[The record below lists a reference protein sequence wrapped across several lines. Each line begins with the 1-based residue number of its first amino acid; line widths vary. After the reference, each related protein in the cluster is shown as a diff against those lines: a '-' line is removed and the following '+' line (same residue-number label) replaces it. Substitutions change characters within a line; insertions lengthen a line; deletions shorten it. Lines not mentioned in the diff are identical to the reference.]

1 MTDILDPEKLTELA
15 KHREWPT
22 VSIHMTI
29 HRGNDSARQ
38 NLIRYKNLLK
48 EAQSS
53 LRQHGMR
60 PAEIETFLCAAK
72 KLAEDASMWRS
83 GDARGLA
90 VLLGKSTNHVLRLD
104 IEVPEAVMTGDRFL
118 IRPLLPAL
126 DKGERFFVLALSKNR
141 VRLLE
146 GGRSQ
151 ITEVDVAGM
160 PKSLADALKYDD
172 YERQVQFHSR
182 TPGLGG
188 GGRRAAIF
196 HGQGS
201 ASDAE
206 KASLSR
212 YFRMID
218 QGLKE
223 FLVDSSPPLL
233 LAGVDYLLPI
243 YRSVNSYPGLV
254 ELALTGNPDDTPAS
268 ELHVEALDLLE
279 PYFRAE
285 IERDLAN
292 FESLLGT
299 GIASNDIE
307 VILSAACEGR
317 IKTLFVSPDST
328 TYGHFDTSISRVR
341 IEDEPSPVTQDLM
354 NFAAIETLTRGG
366 SIHTLKPQD
375 SPTAAAIFRY

>member
-1 MTDILDPEKLTELA
+1 MIDTLNQDKMTELA

-29 HRGNDSARQ
+29 HRGKDNARQ

-60 PAEIETFLCAAK
+60 PAEIETFLCGAK
-72 KLAEDASMWRS
+72 EIAEDASLWRQ

-90 VLLGKSTNHVLRLD
+90 VLLGKTASHVLRLD

-126 DKGERFFVLALSKNR
+126 DKGERFLVLALSKNR

-146 GGRSQ
+146 GGRSR
-151 ITEVDVAGM
+151 IIEVDVAGM
-160 PKSLADALKYDD
+160 PKSLAEALKYDD

-182 TPGLGG
+182 TPATAG

-223 FLVDSSPPLL
+223 FLVDSNPPLL

-254 ELALTGNPDDTPAS
+254 ELSLTGNSDDTPAS
-268 ELHVEALDLLE
+268 ELRAEAADLLE

-285 IERDLAN
+285 LERDLAN

-299 GIASNDIE
+299 GIASDDIE
-307 VILSAACEGR
+307 VILPAACEGR
-317 IKTLFVSPDST
+317 VKTLFVSPDST
-328 TYGHFDTSISRVR
+328 TYGYFDMSSSKVR
-341 IEDEPSPVTQDLM
+341 IEHEPSSASQDLM
-354 NFAAIETLTRGG
+354 NFAAIETLARGG
-366 SIHTLKPQD
+366 LIHILKPQE
-375 SPTAAAIFRY
+375 SLTAAAIFRY

>member
-1 MTDILDPEKLTELA
+1 MTDILDPEKVTELA

-29 HRGNDSARQ
+29 HRGNDSTRQ

-48 EAQSS
+48 EAQTS

-60 PAEIETFLCAAK
+60 TAEIETFLWAAK
-72 KLAEDASMWRS
+72 EVAEDAALWRQ
-83 GDARGLA
+83 GGARGLA
-90 VLLGKSTNHVLRLD
+90 VLISRSISHVLRLD
-104 IEVPEAVMTGDRFL
+104 IELPEALMTGDRFL

-126 DKGERFFVLALSKNR
+126 DKGERFLVLALSKNR

-146 GGRSQ
+146 GGRSR
-151 ITEVDVAGM
+151 IAEVDVAGM

-182 TPGLGG
+182 TPAAAG
-188 GGRRAAIF
+188 GGRRAAMF

-223 FLVDSSPPLL
+223 FLTDSSPPLL
-233 LAGVDYLLPI
+233 LAGVGYLLPI

-254 ELALTGNPDDTPAS
+254 DLALTGNPDETPAS
-268 ELHVEALDLLE
+268 ELHAEALDLLE

-285 IERDLAN
+285 LERDFAS

-299 GIASNDIE
+299 GIASDDIE
-307 VILSAACEGR
+307 VILPAACEGR
-317 IKTLFVSPDST
+317 VKTLFVSPDST
-328 TYGHFDTSISRVR
+328 AYGHFDVSSSTVR
-341 IEDEPSPVTQDLM
+341 IEGEPSSANQDLM

-366 SIHTLKPQD
+366 EIHTLKPQE